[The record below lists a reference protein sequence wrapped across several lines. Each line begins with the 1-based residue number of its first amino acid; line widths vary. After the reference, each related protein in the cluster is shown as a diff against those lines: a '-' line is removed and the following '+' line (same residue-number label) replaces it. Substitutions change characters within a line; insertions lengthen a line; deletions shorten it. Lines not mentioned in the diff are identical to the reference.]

1 MNNAKLRNKAEEIIR
16 GMSDQR
22 LLDALIDIL
31 GRPKK
36 PEHNSVRIWLIDEVE
51 SRFPDYEQTMQEF
64 FEANENA
71 NYDDRLVKFVK
82 EKVNA

>member
-71 NYDDRLVKFVK
+71 IYDDRLVKFVK